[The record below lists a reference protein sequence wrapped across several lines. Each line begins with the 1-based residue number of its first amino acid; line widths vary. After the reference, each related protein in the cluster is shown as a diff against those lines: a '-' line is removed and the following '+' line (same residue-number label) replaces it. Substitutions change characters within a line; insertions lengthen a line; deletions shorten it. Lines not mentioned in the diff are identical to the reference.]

1 MSVRFA
7 HAHSAA
13 AHWQD
18 AVAECTQTL
27 QGFSGNLGFLY
38 ASDLYAPA
46 LPAILTALRS
56 ATDIGDWSGSVGL
69 GVCTAGREA
78 LDRPALAVLAANLP
92 QGSYTLLPPVSHE
105 DDLLRYADRFEL
117 AGQAAAFGIV
127 HGDPRNALIGELLP
141 LVAQRTL
148 TGFLTGGL
156 SSSRYQTWQISGEV
170 CEGGLSGVLFSR
182 EIGVITGL
190 TQGVSPFADQHLI
203 TDCQDNVL
211 IALDHRPALDVF
223 EEAIG
228 DALVRDLQRAA
239 GEVFVGLPVAG
250 SDTADYKVR
259 PIIAIDPKNRLLAIG
274 ESVQPGDALLF
285 GRRDA
290 QAAVTDMRR
299 MLEGLKSRLA
309 GPPKGGLYFSCLGR
323 GEGLFGPDSAELRL
337 ISAVLGEF
345 PLAGFYANGEISHNR
360 LYGYTGVLTLFT

>member
-13 AHWQD
+13 ARWQD
-18 AVAECTQTL
+18 AVAECA
-27 QGFSGNLGFLY
+27 QGLRGFAGNLGFLY
-38 ASDLYAPA
+38 VSDLYASA
-46 LPAILTALRS
+46 LPAILAALRA
-56 ATDIGDWSGSVGL
+56 ATGIQDWSGSVGL
-69 GVCTAGREA
+69 GICASGREY
-78 LDRPALAVLAANLP
+78 LGRPALVALAADLP
-92 QGSYTLLPPVSHE
+92 QGSYALLPSVRRE
-105 DDLLRYADRFEL
+105 DDLRDLSACFDI
-117 AGQAAAFGIV
+117 AGRPAAFGVV

-156 SSSRYQTWQISGEV
+156 ASSRYQTYQISGEV
-170 CEGGLSGVLFSR
+170 CEGGLSGVLFGQ
-182 EIGVITGL
+182 EIGAITGL
-190 TQGVSPFADQHLI
+190 TQGVSPLAGQHLI
-203 TDCQDNVL
+203 TDCHDNIL
-211 IALDHRPALDVF
+211 ITLDRRPALDVF

-228 DALVRDLQRAA
+228 DALARDLQRAA
-239 GEVFVGLPVAG
+239 GEIFVGLPVAG

-259 PIIAIDPKNRLLAIG
+259 PIVAIDPKNRLLAIG
-274 ESVQPGDALLF
+274 ESVRPGDPLLF
-285 GRRDA
+285 GRRDS
-290 QAAVTDMRR
+290 QAAVTDMQR
-299 MLEGLKSRLA
+299 MLDGMKSRLA

-337 ISAVLGEF
+337 ISAALGDF